1 MPVSSTPQSNDTL
14 SQQDY
19 YYTLTT
25 AKMTDTY
32 NLVQSHYGEIAKR
45 NTSSTQQQAQIKE
58 ENVAKSFGY
67 TADDLASLPDKTNL
81 GLSCGNPVGL
91 ANVKEGETVLDL
103 GSGAGID
110 VFLAAKKV
118 GGKGRAIGVDMT
130 RVCAPSPLSHTVLCT
145 T

>member
-1 MPVSSTPQSNDTL
+1 
-14 SQQDY
+14 
-19 YYTLTT
+19 
-25 AKMTDTY
+25 MTDTY

-45 NTSSTQQQAQIKE
+45 NNTSSTQQQTKE
-58 ENVAKSFGY
+58 ENVAMAFGY
-67 TADDLASLPDKTNL
+67 TAEDLASLPDKTNL

-118 GGKGRAIGVDMT
+118 GEKGKAIGVDMT
-130 RVCAPSPLSHTVLCT
+130 RVTSSWPFIPIPQYLRDV
-145 T
+145 